1 MGQNSGKY
9 RVHDLNYHGKDA
21 LQQIFLNVKSKR
33 VVERV
38 CDMLADLHLKV
49 GTEDLQ
55 QRKQICETLTN
66 KCMGFLSQG
75 YKEQNE
81 SLIEKTVLL
90 LMLFFDKFEGNY
102 KSRLLDANGSAKN
115 SAGLYNYFINVNV
128 LLKPDNVRKEVRMG
142 IQHPM
147 GLLKKKVA
155 EAFDLQMK
163 QFKLQ
168 SKVQELDSDQED
180 VTFREFGM
188 TNQFYAIR
196 IQNRDSLDQ
205 YHPKQHIFENQ
216 TYFDLLFKLLS
227 REGGSEECHNNIW
240 DLLNKLPTN

>member
-1 MGQNSGKY
+1 
-9 RVHDLNYHGKDA
+9 
-21 LQQIFLNVKSKR
+21 
-33 VVERV
+33 
-38 CDMLADLHLKV
+38 MLADLHLKV

-55 QRKQICETLTN
+55 QRKLICETLTN
-66 KCMGFLSQG
+66 KCMSFLSQG
-75 YKEQNE
+75 YNQQNE

-102 KSRLLDANGSAKN
+102 KSRLLDANGSGKN

-128 LLKPDNVRKEVRMG
+128 LLKPDNIRKEVRMG

-147 GLLKKKVA
+147 GLFKKKVA
-155 EAFDLQMK
+155 EAFDLEMK

-196 IQNRDSLDQ
+196 VQNRDSLDK

-216 TYFDLLFKLLS
+216 THFDLLFKLLS
-227 REGGSEECHNNIW
+227 REGGSGMGSDRVGGCGAGKRGIERKGNRGNSGE
-240 DLLNKLPTN
+240 